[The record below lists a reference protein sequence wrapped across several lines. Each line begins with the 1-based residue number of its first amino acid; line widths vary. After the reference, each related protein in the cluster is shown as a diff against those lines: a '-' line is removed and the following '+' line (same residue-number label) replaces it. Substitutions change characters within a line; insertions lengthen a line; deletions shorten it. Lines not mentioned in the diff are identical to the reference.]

1 MLFWEVLIVDNL
13 LLVYIMF
20 VRYLICFFFIWI
32 EMKVCVLVY
41 FIKVVWEV
49 DWYNELGKINLLFEK
64 LCLFYMIINICIW

>member
-64 LCLFYMIINICIW
+64 LCLFYMYMISL